1 VQGGDRAD
9 HRGHQQRGGRIA
21 QPELLGDQVAGGG
34 TQREGEQD
42 RQPGEPF
49 AAPRVDAVDGQGLLH
64 RVNVTAKA
72 RAKMMVVVCN
82 ETPKL
87 STRLSVMSVPTTLIK
102 TTASQ

>member
-1 VQGGDRAD
+1 MLWTDRVFST
-9 HRGHQQRGGRIA
+9 GY
-21 QPELLGDQVAGGG
+21 
-34 TQREGEQD
+34 
-42 RQPGEPF
+42 
-49 AAPRVDAVDGQGLLH
+49 H

>member
-1 VQGGDRAD
+1 
-9 HRGHQQRGGRIA
+9 
-21 QPELLGDQVAGGG
+21 
-34 TQREGEQD
+34 
-42 RQPGEPF
+42 
-49 AAPRVDAVDGQGLLH
+49 VDGQGLLH